1 MSAVLVDMQIS
12 NLASVR
18 QALSRIGV
26 PELARATRDN
36 VAGAEAV
43 LLPGVGAFGDGMTSL
58 REQGLVEPIRR
69 AAKSGVPVFGICLG
83 MQLLADESEEFGRHE
98 GLGLLPGRVKKLSA
112 APGFR
117 VPNIGWCDVT
127 ATRESRLFPKGGGTF
142 YHVHSFHLEPKD
154 PAVVS
159 ATIDFAGRSVAVA
172 VETGNLFGAQFH
184 PEKSQDDGLGV
195 LAAFFDWLRSRRR

>member
-12 NLASVR
+12 NLGSVR

-26 PELARATRDN
+26 AELPRATRDN
-36 VAGAEAV
+36 VAGAQAV
-43 LLPGVGAFGDGMTSL
+43 LLPGVGAFGDGMASL

-69 AAKSGVPVFGICLG
+69 AAKAGVPVFGICLG
-83 MQLLADESEEFGRHE
+83 MQLLADESEEFGKHE
-98 GLGLLPGRVKKLSA
+98 GLGLVPGKVRKLPA

-127 ATRESRLFPKGGGTF
+127 AKSGSRLFPSGSGTC
-142 YHVHSFHLEPKD
+142 YHVHSFHLEAKD
-154 PAVVS
+154 PSAVS
-159 ATIDFAGRSVAVA
+159 ATIDFGGRKVAVA
-172 VETGNLFGAQFH
+172 IETGNLFGAQFH

-195 LAAFFDWLRSRRR
+195 LAAFFDWLRKR